1 MHDSGPQRRA
11 ESSLFGDR
19 LFRIDASKGPPAT
32 LAQTTALKRARC
44 APSTR
49 HLAQRRTPLN
59 PYTRRAP
66 PGERKKNFMPKSS
79 PPDLGVF
86 LRAVHLG
93 LAIMLGL
100 ASLPFFAA
108 AVYGWWTADQF
119 SGFANYE
126 QLMMTT
132 ARDALTKGAI
142 CAAGAIWLLV
152 LWRSQH
158 NARRRG

>member
-1 MHDSGPQRRA
+1 M
-11 ESSLFGDR
+11 FM
-19 LFRIDASKGPPAT
+19 
-32 LAQTTALKRARC
+32 LK
-44 APSTR
+44 P
-49 HLAQRRTPLN
+49 
-59 PYTRRAP
+59 
-66 PGERKKNFMPKSS
+66 S

-126 QLMMTT
+126 QLMLAT
-132 ARDALTKGAI
+132 ARDALLKGAG

>member
-1 MHDSGPQRRA
+1 MRGVPQVPVTPR
-11 ESSLFGDR
+11 
-19 LFRIDASKGPPAT
+19 K
-32 LAQTTALKRARC
+32 ARYLL
-44 APSTR
+44 T
-49 HLAQRRTPLN
+49 

-66 PGERKKNFMPKSS
+66 PGELKKNFMPKSS

-126 QLMMTT
+126 QLMLAT
-132 ARDALTKGAI
+132 ARDALIKGAI